1 MAKPADL
8 IVANQGA
15 ASARTDINNINV
27 SIASNFSQSW
37 NGTSVDDETGAPTT
51 IYKNQWWYD
60 SSSNILYIRN
70 EANDAWI
77 KVGELNQ
84 TSDTFSA
91 QLPAGMIQAF
101 AGSSA
106 PTGWLKCNGTAVS
119 RTTYSALFAQIST
132 TYGAG
137 NGSTTFN
144 VPDLRGEFIRGWD
157 DGRGVDSGR
166 SLGSYQAD
174 ELKSHTHNYTSSGPS
189 GGGGYSSRYG
199 VPTTRTT
206 AATGGNETRPRNLAF
221 LYCIKY

>member
-106 PTGWLKCNGTAVS
+106 PTGWLKCNGAAVS

-132 TYGAG
+132 TYGSG
-137 NGSTTFN
+137 DGSTTFN
-144 VPDLRGEFIRGWD
+144 VPDLRGEFVRGWD

-174 ELKSHTHNYTSSGPS
+174 EFKSHTHTFAGSVAS
-189 GGGGYSSRYG
+189 GGSGSSNRDG
-199 VPTTRTT
+199 SRATKTTNP
-206 AATGGNETRPRNLAF
+206 TGGSETRPRNLAF

>member
-60 SSSNILYIRN
+60 NSSNILYIRN

-84 TSDTFSA
+84 TNDTFSA
-91 QLPAGMIQAF
+91 QLPVGMLQAF

-106 PTGWLKCNGTAVS
+106 PTGWLKCNGAAVS
-119 RTTYSALFAQIST
+119 RTTYSALFGQIST
-132 TYGAG
+132 TYGSG
-137 NGSTTFN
+137 DGSTTFN
-144 VPDLRGEFIRGWD
+144 VPDLRGEFVRGWD

-166 SLGSYQAD
+166 SLGSFQAD
-174 ELKSHTHNYTSSGPS
+174 EFKSHTHTFPGATGS
-189 GGGGYSSRYG
+189 GGSGSSSRLG
-199 VPTTRTT
+199 VPATRTT
-206 AATGGNETRPRNLAF
+206 NAAGGNETRPRNLAF

>member
-1 MAKPADL
+1 
-8 IVANQGA
+8 
-15 ASARTDINNINV
+15 
-27 SIASNFSQSW
+27 
-37 NGTSVDDETGAPTT
+37 
-51 IYKNQWWYD
+51 
-60 SSSNILYIRN
+60 
-70 EANDAWI
+70 
-77 KVGELNQ
+77 
-84 TSDTFSA
+84 
-91 QLPAGMIQAF
+91 MIQAF

>member
-37 NGTSVDDETGAPTT
+37 NGSSVDDETGAPTT

-77 KVGELNQ
+77 KVGDLNQ

-106 PTGWLKCNGTAVS
+106 PTGWLKCNGAAVS

-132 TYGAG
+132 TYGSG
-137 NGSTTFN
+137 DGSTTFN
-144 VPDLRGEFIRGWD
+144 VPDLRGEFVRGWD

-174 ELKSHTHNYTSSGPS
+174 ELKSHTHTFLGVGGSSGS
-189 GGGGYSSRYG
+189 GVSSRNSQ
-199 VPTTRTT
+199 PTTRTT
-206 AATGGNETRPRNLAF
+206 NATGGNETRPRNLAF

>member
-37 NGTSVDDETGAPTT
+37 NGSSVDDETGAPTT

-132 TYGAG
+132 TYGSG
-137 NGSTTFN
+137 DGSTTFN
-144 VPDLRGEFIRGWD
+144 VPDLRGEFVRGWD

-166 SLGSYQAD
+166 TLGSYQAD
-174 ELKSHTHNYTSSGPS
+174 ELKSHTHTYASSTNS

-206 AATGGNETRPRNLAF
+206 NATGGNETRPRNLAF